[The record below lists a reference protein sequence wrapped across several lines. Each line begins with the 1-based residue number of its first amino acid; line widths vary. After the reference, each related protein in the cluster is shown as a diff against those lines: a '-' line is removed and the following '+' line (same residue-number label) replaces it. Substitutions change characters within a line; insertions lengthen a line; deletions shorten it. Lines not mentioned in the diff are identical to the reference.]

1 MRTLSVTNNR
11 KIVMLVI
18 DGLGGIPHP
27 DTGKTELES
36 ADKPNLDALARKS
49 VCGFSIPVLP
59 GITPGSAPGHLGLF
73 GYDPLSYLIG
83 RGVLEAV
90 GIDMEVK
97 SGDVAA
103 RGNFCS
109 IDSNGLITDRRAG
122 RISNE
127 KAAELCEKL
136 NGQKYEGIEIIV
148 RPVREHR
155 FVVLMRSDEPLNA
168 DVTDTDPQQTNVQP
182 LVSIAVSPQ
191 AERTVRAINYFT
203 CRAQEI
209 LAKERPANMIL
220 TRGFSS
226 MPDIPSIKSIYKLDA
241 AAIASYPM
249 YRGLAR
255 LVGMKILSTG
265 FTTGDEIK
273 TLEDTFSEHNFF
285 FVHIKGADSAGED
298 GDFERKV
305 KVIEEVDLY
314 LPQILRLKP
323 DVLVIA
329 GDHSTPAVLKGHSW
343 HPVPLLLHGPY
354 SGLDNTLS
362 FSERSCLVG
371 GLGTILATSIM
382 PLAMANALKLG
393 KYGA

>member
-1 MRTLSVTNNR
+1 MRMLSVTNNR

-27 DTGKTELES
+27 DTGRTELET
-36 ADKPNLDALARKS
+36 ANKPNLDALVRKS
-49 VCGFSIPVLP
+49 VCGFSVPVLP

-73 GYDPLSYLIG
+73 GYDPLSFVIG

-109 IDSNGLITDRRAG
+109 IDSSGLITDRRAG

-136 NGQKYEGIEIIV
+136 NGQTYEGIEIIV

-155 FVVLMRSDEPLNA
+155 LVVLMRSDDPLNA
-168 DVTDTDPQQTNVQP
+168 DITDTDPQQTDVPP
-182 LVSIAVSPQ
+182 LAPMSSSPQ
-191 AERTVRAINYFT
+191 TERTIRAVNYFT

-209 LAKERPANMIL
+209 LAKESPANMIIL
-220 TRGFSS
+220 RGFSS
-226 MPDIPSIKSIYKLDA
+226 MPDIPSIKSIYKLNA
-241 AAIASYPM
+241 AAVASYPM

-255 LVGMKILSTG
+255 LVGMEILSTG
-265 FTTGDEIK
+265 LTIGEEIK
-273 TLEDTFSEHNFF
+273 TLEDTFNEYDFF

-354 SGLDNTLS
+354 AGLDNTLS

-371 GLGTILATSIM
+371 GLGTIPATSIM

-393 KYGA
+393 KFGA